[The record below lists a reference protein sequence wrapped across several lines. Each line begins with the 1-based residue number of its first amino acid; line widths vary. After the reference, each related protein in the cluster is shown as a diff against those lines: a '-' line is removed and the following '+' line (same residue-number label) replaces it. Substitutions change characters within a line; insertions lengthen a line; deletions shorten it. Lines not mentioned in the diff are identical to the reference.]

1 MTLPMLL
8 EGRSVIV
15 TGGARGIGLELS
27 IALVSAGANV
37 VATGRSKQ
45 HLAQVEHRAGL
56 ITSGR
61 LHGVLADVRFAEDC
75 ERVASIATDRFGGV
89 GALVN
94 NAGVAMRLVSEDF
107 ETNPPPF
114 WQIGVDAW
122 REIVDTNVS
131 GVFYM
136 SRAAVPLMLEQRKGR
151 LINISTG
158 PRVMRTTGWFPYG
171 ASKAALESMSATWA
185 QELAGS
191 GVTVNVARPGV
202 KVDTDLFPNGGRGAR
217 LSEGFAAPSIMND
230 LIVWLVSD
238 ASDGIHGRRF
248 NASLWDSS
256 KPTDEAARL
265 AMLPY
270 PELPHLF

>member
-1 MTLPMLL
+1 MTFPMLL

-122 REIVDTNVS
+122 REIVDTNVPAFS
-131 GVFYM
+131 TC
-136 SRAAVPLMLEQRKGR
+136 RGR
-151 LINISTG
+151 QSHLCSSN
-158 PRVMRTTGWFPYG
+158 
-171 ASKAALESMSATWA
+171 
-185 QELAGS
+185 
-191 GVTVNVARPGV
+191 ARG
-202 KVDTDLFPNGGRGAR
+202 D
-217 LSEGFAAPSIMND
+217 
-230 LIVWLVSD
+230 
-238 ASDGIHGRRF
+238 
-248 NASLWDSS
+248 
-256 KPTDEAARL
+256 
-265 AMLPY
+265 
-270 PELPHLF
+270 